1 MKERVDREL
10 DAMSLAMTALR
21 TAEQQLDG
29 TTASASRSKIRDAI
43 RQLEADLHRMA
54 NGERGQS
61 LLSIRP
67 QWKFLFVVLSIS
79 VGAWIP
85 ALFIE

>member
-1 MKERVDREL
+1 MTERVDREL
-10 DAMSLAMTALR
+10 DAMTLAMNALR

-29 TTASASRSKIRDAI
+29 TTAGASRSKIRDAM

-67 QWKFLFVVLSIS
+67 QWKFLFVLLSIS
-79 VGAWIP
+79 AGAWIP
-85 ALFIE
+85 GLFIE